1 MRTVRIIM
9 QSFIA
14 KYYIKKLSFF
24 MMVIMILY
32 LEIMGELLPTFL
44 TETFYKYIYLRVVW
58 IFEVKKKS
66 LFIIKYHIT

>member
-58 IFEVKKKS
+58 IFKVKKKS